1 MTRVLFGFLPDFNH
15 SVRYRPE
22 EILTAMQEL
31 IYPGIHNLPSDCLKI
46 AERYFGSDAW
56 FMIGALG
63 RDHSSPFSYKNGV
76 VQTWSKYTSI
86 QLQFIITSGQ
96 RWKKQ
101 PTLPL
106 CG

>member
-1 MTRVLFGFLPDFNH
+1 MTRVLFGFLPDSSH

-56 FMIGALG
+56 FMI
-63 RDHSSPFSYKNGV
+63 